1 MCMHWSHAYTTS
13 MHTRTGWYVIQVA
26 KLYLNDVVALYK
38 ELAVCKGFSS
48 ELQFLAVSVT
58 RSFDRLELYRRV
70 LGHVRKRL
78 MSTVRWCEAKL
89 SELRAEVPGAAL
101 HVCGE
106 PGEYEYDKPQRSP
119 EIHPEELVGI
129 SEARKGQLVS
139 LLGEETDAFFDT
151 DGLLELLNIVHS
163 SLVGGGYSDVADG
176 QLADLIRRVATFG
189 LTFVPLDLRQ
199 ESTRHTLA
207 LDAITNYLGVGS
219 YSSWSESTRIEWL
232 VKELDSKRPFFH
244 NSNLDSLGFDAQVL
258 DTLLTIEV
266 ASGLGPGALGA
277 YVISQSKAASDVL
290 AVMLLQQQ
298 FGMTP
303 SSSSGSSSSSQQ
315 RMMRVV
321 PLFETLTDLRN
332 APDIVATLF
341 ALPHYIDRYL
351 IDRKQEI
358 MVGYSDSAKVGG

>member
-1 MCMHWSHAYTTS
+1 
-13 MHTRTGWYVIQVA
+13 VA

-38 ELAVCKGFSS
+38 ELAVCKGFSA
-48 ELQFLAVSVT
+48 ELQFLAISVK

-78 MSTVRWCEAKL
+78 MATVRWCEAKL
-89 SELRAEVPGAAL
+89 SELRAEVPGAL
-101 HVCGE
+101 HVGAS
-106 PGEYEYDKPQRSP
+106 GEYEYDKPQRSP
-119 EIHPEELVGI
+119 EIRLEELVGI
-129 SEARKGQLVS
+129 SESRRGQLVS

-151 DGLLELLNIVHS
+151 DGLLELLSIIHS

-219 YSSWSESTRIEWL
+219 YSSWSESARIEWL

-258 DTLLTIEV
+258 DTLRTIET

-290 AVMLLQQQ
+290 AVMVLQQQ

-303 SSSSGSSSSSQQ
+303 DSSPQ

-341 ALPHYIDRYL
+341 ALPHYIDRY
-351 IDRKQEI
+351 IDHKQEI
-358 MVGYSDSAKVGG
+358 MVGYSDSAKVSR